1 VAVYNVDETLTPVL
15 LTAMHT
21 NLFYVSFAGFGLG
34 LGLGIGLLVTAGFD
48 YNTV

>member
-1 VAVYNVDETLTPVL
+1 MAVYNVDETLTPVL

-34 LGLGIGLLVTAGFD
+34 LGIGLLVTAGFD